1 MSGRE
6 AKTTISDLLRMPR
19 HQKEITSEKW
29 LKDLLLGAKRVGQL
43 TGSIENHR
51 YLFFKYLGS
60 AGRNEGASYT
70 TCEVTE

>member
-6 AKTTISDLLRMPR
+6 AKTTISDLLRMSR

-43 TGSIENHR
+43 TCSIENHR
-51 YLFFKYLGS
+51 YLFFQISGFNRQK
-60 AGRNEGASYT
+60 
-70 TCEVTE
+70 